1 MCTVIVKSRHALEQ
15 YPKIKFRVRQ
25 SVRWLGHIPCLL
37 GTRVSGGVINRQMLI
52 NIGNGVIRASSPEML
67 KELGVTVE
75 LTEGWT
81 RNILKSLNWSKRRA
95 ATGKVEPSA
104 QLLAQEIFF
113 FQKTIAK
120 AIQDDDVPLDLVINL
135 DQTPLCYVS
144 PEKCTFHFKGS
155 KHKQLKGLMMSDKL
169 RLHLV

>member
-113 FQKTIAK
+113 FSE
-120 AIQDDDVPLDLVINL
+120 NN
-135 DQTPLCYVS
+135 
-144 PEKCTFHFKGS
+144 S
-155 KHKQLKGLMMSDKL
+155 KSHSG
-169 RLHLV
+169 